1 MTDLEFKRVLEMAIK
16 YNNVENTSQK
26 LIRCLLLTID
36 DLNKR
41 VTTLEKERGE
51 REDTRTGTLSLS
63 VTDSPILEDVA
74 VCK

>member
-26 LIRCLLLTID
+26 LIRCLLVTID

-41 VTTLEKERGE
+41 VTALEKERSE
-51 REDTRTGTLSLS
+51 REDTRTGALSLS